1 MSFTC
6 SATYSKKIQLYKWE
20 HNNLSLPTNDDP
32 RYTLKNDGQTLEI
45 SQTKVEDRGVYRCV
59 ATRKGKDL
67 GRSQNAA
74 LNVKGTCD
82 IMLLSGNLGR
92 SFSVPELQCTRS
104 FVTFWDFKGLVFTC
118 FCGGAAEWSVVQ
130 SIARVLKS
138 FYNNGV
144 SVSEEAIES
153 QCKCNRLK
161 LKCVTKNKSWFVAK
175 IYWDICSLD
184 IICSEKRPVFWE
196 RSSRKTMNYEEQIMS
211 KFKYPIIFSTLMEAI
226 MFIILQI
233 FFTTRAV
240 LKIGEYS

>member
-104 FVTFWDFKGLVFTC
+104 FVTF
-118 FCGGAAEWSVVQ
+118 
-130 SIARVLKS
+130 
-138 FYNNGV
+138 
-144 SVSEEAIES
+144 
-153 QCKCNRLK
+153 
-161 LKCVTKNKSWFVAK
+161 
-175 IYWDICSLD
+175 
-184 IICSEKRPVFWE
+184 
-196 RSSRKTMNYEEQIMS
+196 
-211 KFKYPIIFSTLMEAI
+211 
-226 MFIILQI
+226 
-233 FFTTRAV
+233 
-240 LKIGEYS
+240 